1 MLTRYNLKNNKKNL
15 LFKNIETIQKPKLKL
30 KIKCNTLEGSKK
42 RKQGVKKYLASLK
55 NAKFH

>member
-1 MLTRYNLKNNKKNL
+1 MLTRYKLKNNKSL
-15 LFKNIETIQKPKLKL
+15 LLHENVETIK
-30 KIKCNTLEGSKK
+30 KIKCNKLVGSKK